1 MPSILLVEYSLSSRS
16 ENLYAD
22 DMTTSTENAKG
33 VTTVVLPL
41 RHEPKI
47 QLGLGLSAETLA
59 RLDRLRACTG
69 LTRGEVIEA
78 ALTGQGIFALECVCR
93 ENGTLER
100 FQRLAGLAGM
110 TWREYA
116 RDYAARWSRK
126 TYPPAVGELEKMLAG
141 AQA

>member
-1 MPSILLVEYSLSSRS
+1 
-16 ENLYAD
+16 
-22 DMTTSTENAKG
+22 MTTSTENVKSEMSSSSTQGASS
-33 VTTVVLPL
+33 LPI

-69 LTRGEVIEA
+69 STRGEVIEA
-78 ALTGQGIFALECVCR
+78 ALTGQGIFALERACR
-93 ENGTLER
+93 ENGSIGRFASLAER
-100 FQRLAGLAGM
+100 AGM

-116 RDYAARWSRK
+116 KDYAARWSRK
-126 TYPPAVGELEKMLAG
+126 TYPPTVDELEKMLAG